1 MGGDE
6 VSVRVSVILERKG
19 REVATVAATATL
31 LDAAHALAEHDI
43 GALVVSEDGHTV
55 DGIISERD
63 LVRQCARSGPGCWD
77 RPVREAMTA
86 EVRTCDPSATAD
98 DLMATMTELRIRH
111 VPVVVDGGLVGI
123 VSIGDVV
130 KTRLDDLELQAEALE
145 QYVTGST
152 R

>member
-1 MGGDE
+1 
-6 VSVRVSVILERKG
+6 VSIRVSAILDRKG

-31 LDAAHALAEHDI
+31 LDAAHALAEHDV
-43 GALVVSEDGHTV
+43 GALVVSEDGRTV

-63 LVRQCARSGPGCWD
+63 LVRVCARSGPACWD
-77 RPVREAMTA
+77 KPVHEAMTA
-86 EVRTCDPSATAD
+86 EVRTCDPATTAD
-98 DLMATMTELRIRH
+98 QLMATMTELRIRH

-130 KTRLDDLELQAEALE
+130 KTRLDDLEMQAEALE
-145 QYVTGST
+145 QYVTGSS